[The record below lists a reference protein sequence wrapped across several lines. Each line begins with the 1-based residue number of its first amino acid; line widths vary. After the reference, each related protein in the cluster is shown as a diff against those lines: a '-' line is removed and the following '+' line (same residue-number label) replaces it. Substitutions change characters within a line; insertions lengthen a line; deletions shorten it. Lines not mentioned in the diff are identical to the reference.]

1 MIINDYHRHY
11 VHEIFRPWIKIIMHV
26 IIRVTRFEL
35 QRLRRRTLHAII
47 PLACDKLKLNCAVDD
62 AVDLRL
68 SLVRFWESNFN
79 KRDVGK
85 YESTRSRDRLYE
97 LVLLL
102 STYVLLCLQRVN
114 DRFSHVSCR

>member
-1 MIINDYHRHY
+1 MR
-11 VHEIFRPWIKIIMHV
+11 V
-26 IIRVTRFEL
+26 IIRVARFEIAYSI
-35 QRLRRRTLHAII
+35 LRAII

-85 YESTRSRDRLYE
+85 YESARSREYRLYE
-97 LVLLL
+97 LALFLSTHVLL
-102 STYVLLCLQRVN
+102 
-114 DRFSHVSCR
+114 

>member
-1 MIINDYHRHY
+1 MIINDHHRHY

-26 IIRVTRFEL
+26 IIRVARFEL
-35 QRLRRRTLHAII
+35 QRDCGVLHSNAII

-85 YESTRSRDRLYE
+85 YESACSRE
-97 LVLLL
+97 PA
-102 STYVLLCLQRVN
+102 ST
-114 DRFSHVSCR
+114 S